1 MSFNA
6 LLIDFGAS
14 RIKSALF
21 DSDKGSYEVNH
32 VSAGSSFVGPI
43 VPITFF
49 ANALLEHL
57 KSSTP
62 NKISAIIMCCE
73 MHGFARSKY
82 LDPGEKEY
90 VSWRYSALNDAE
102 VFDQL
107 NDFDYRELTGLH
119 PRCGLPAVNLLAERG
134 EFKQKRLRDNRI
146 SFLPDEICRQLGH
159 SNNIAHVS
167 LAHSSGLYSRNQKP
181 IHNFGL
187 DQFSIPSISTD
198 DLVEIGHVNFE
209 EEKIPCF
216 GGYGDLQASVH
227 GASPTDSDWIINL
240 GTGSQI
246 ISLVPTHS
254 QEFEIRKYFNQ
265 KEISCVTHIPAGR
278 ALNVFA
284 NFFREVREE
293 KSVEYFW
300 NKLASVDPRT
310 LANDAPNFD
319 LAVFREAHGFKN
331 GGAICQIYENAFG
344 AKHFFEG
351 LLNSFLEQYL
361 SLLTTENPQ
370 KSRNLLIAGSMAKNL
385 PSIKNWF
392 DIYWDSPVRLASGS
406 ADPTFDCM
414 ASFAL
419 KLPR

>member
-21 DSDKGSYEVNH
+21 YSDKGSYEVNH
-32 VSAGSSFVGPI
+32 VSAGSSFIGPI

-49 ANALLEHL
+49 TNALTEHL
-57 KSSTP
+57 KCSTS
-62 NKISAIIMCCE
+62 NKISAIIICCE
-73 MHGFARSKY
+73 MHGFARSKHSEAS
-82 LDPGEKEY
+82 EKEY

-102 VFDQL
+102 AFDQL
-107 NDFDYRELTGLH
+107 NDFDYRALTGLH

-187 DQFSIPSISTD
+187 DKFSIPSISTD

-246 ISLVPTHS
+246 ISL
-254 QEFEIRKYFNQ
+254 
-265 KEISCVTHIPAGR
+265 IPA
-278 ALNVFA
+278 
-284 NFFREVREE
+284 
-293 KSVEYFW
+293 
-300 NKLASVDPRT
+300 
-310 LANDAPNFD
+310 
-319 LAVFREAHGFKN
+319 
-331 GGAICQIYENAFG
+331 Q
-344 AKHFFEG
+344 
-351 LLNSFLEQYL
+351 
-361 SLLTTENPQ
+361 
-370 KSRNLLIAGSMAKNL
+370 M
-385 PSIKNWF
+385 
-392 DIYWDSPVRLASGS
+392 SGI
-406 ADPTFDCM
+406 
-414 ASFAL
+414 
-419 KLPR
+419 